1 MTGASAAAGSG
12 SVLQIYST
20 CPQSKDVPAADYGRA
35 VADVARWSEAAGC
48 TGMLVY
54 TDNGIADPW
63 LVAQHAITATERLAP
78 LVAVQPVYMHP
89 FTAASMVSSL
99 AYLHGR
105 AVHLNMLAGG
115 FRNDLLALGDPTEH
129 DDRYARTVEYTHVLL
144 ALLRGETVTHEGRW
158 HQVRNLKLGPALPAD
173 LMPEV
178 LISGS
183 SPAGRAAAAEIG
195 AVPIRYPEPLGQ
207 ETADAPAGGG
217 VRVGIIARG
226 DTAEAWKVAEER
238 FPTDRTGQIAH
249 SMAMRTSDSQW
260 HRQLSAAA
268 KAQPETDGTGDAA
281 ERSST
286 IETEPDPFWLG
297 PFQNYQTFCPYLVG
311 SYDRVAAAIGHYLGQ
326 GTRVFVL
333 DIPPAEEELGH
344 IGEVF
349 ARAGATP

>member
-1 MTGASAAAGSG
+1 VT
-12 SVLQIYST
+12 VQIYST
-20 CPQSKDVPAADYGRA
+20 CPQSKDVPAGEYARA
-35 VADVARWSEAAGC
+35 VADTARWSEAAGC

-63 LVAQHAITATERLAP
+63 LVAQHVITATERLAP

-105 AVHLNMLAGG
+105 SVHLNMLAGG

-129 DDRYARTVEYTHVLL
+129 DERYARTTEYSQILMG
-144 ALLRGETVTHEGRW
+144 LLRGETVTREGHW
-158 HQVRNLKLGPALPAD
+158 HQVHNLKLAPVLPAD

-183 SPAGRAAAAEIG
+183 SPAGRAAAADIG

-207 ETADAPAGGG
+207 ESADTPTGGG
-217 VRVGIIARG
+217 VRVGIVARE
-226 DTAEAWKVAEER
+226 DTAQAWKVAEER
-238 FPTDRTGQIAH
+238 FPTDRKGQVAH
-249 SMAMRTSDSQW
+249 SMAMKASDSHW
-260 HRQLSAAA
+260 HQQLSAAA
-268 KAQPETDGTGDAA
+268 QAQEVTSDG
-281 ERSST
+281 
-286 IETEPDPFWLG
+286 EPDPFWLG

-311 SYDRVAAAIGHYLGQ
+311 SYDRVAAAITHYLAQ

-333 DIPPAEEELGH
+333 DIPPSLDELEH

-349 ARAGATP
+349 RRAGVSG

>member
-1 MTGASAAAGSG
+1 MTSG
-12 SVLQIYST
+12 VQIYST
-20 CPQSKDVPAADYGRA
+20 CPQSKDVRAGEYAQA

-63 LVAQHAITATERLAP
+63 LVAQHAVAATERLAP

-105 AVHLNMLAGG
+105 SVHLNMLAGG

-129 DDRYARTVEYTHVLL
+129 DDRYARTTEYTQILM

-158 HQVRNLKLGPALPAD
+158 HQVHNLRLAPALPAE

-183 SPAGRAAAAEIG
+183 SPAGRAAAETLG
-195 AVPIRYPEPLGQ
+195 AVPIRYPEPLGR
-207 ETADAPAGGG
+207 ETGEAPAGGG
-217 VRVGIIARG
+217 VRVGIVARE
-226 DTAEAWKVAEER
+226 DTADAWKVAEER
-238 FPTDRTGQIAH
+238 FPTDRKGQIAH
-249 SMAMRTSDSQW
+249 SMAMRASDSSW
-260 HRQLSAAA
+260 HAQLSAAA
-268 KAQPETDGTGDAA
+268 RSQEVVDDGSG
-281 ERSST
+281 
-286 IETEPDPFWLG
+286 EPDPFWLG

-311 SYDRVAAAIGHYLGQ
+311 SYDRVAAAIAHYAGQ

-333 DIPPAEEELGH
+333 DIPPSAEELDH

-349 ARAGATP
+349 RRAGVVAR